1 MINIPKKKGRK
12 SKKDLEQLALL
23 NQQKDLLKDDNLSQQ
38 EKENKINELKESA
51 DLLDK
56 VVVEEIVPKKR
67 GRKPRGGKIVPI
79 NSNLIDTADLKQNVI
94 LHLKCNLKDLNKL
107 YENKLESFNF
117 NNQKNELKYDSIF
130 YDKIKSDEYNG
141 ETFFGK
147 IIENE
152 IIDNKENNNDDS
164 NQSNNLTDKN
174 IDRLVQIEKDKEIE
188 IMED

>member
-56 VVVEEIVPKKR
+56 VVVEEKVPKKR

-107 YENKLESFNF
+107 YEKKLESFNF
-117 NNQKNELKYDSIF
+117 NNKKN
-130 YDKIKSDEYNG
+130 
-141 ETFFGK
+141 
-147 IIENE
+147 
-152 IIDNKENNNDDS
+152 
-164 NQSNNLTDKN
+164 
-174 IDRLVQIEKDKEIE
+174 
-188 IMED
+188 